1 MHPGTLLTSL
11 VSAAAVT
18 GIWCWSQYETGRLR
32 RGPEAGS
39 GRQAGSEAS
48 VSGATATV
56 EAHALLQRQAA
67 GLESRVGELEKENR
81 ELREKL
87 AAALE
92 ASKPPPDPGT
102 VANRIAGLR
111 ELEFRKLPEWVPTAP
126 DEIVKQLTGARRA
139 SIDEGKAALR
149 VRAWRAMGFVPDQF
163 DFRDAAASLAAMKPY
178 GFWDAETGRF
188 HYQKDASLQ
197 RADSREQFAGALLPV
212 LLAQNFP
219 PAAQSWEA
227 TDNDDA
233 ARAALS
239 LIYGDANFTRV
250 RFSISDQ
257 MNTNYDKGQAP
268 PAPPPSYNA
277 PQFMGETWKW
287 TEDQGN
293 LFVQTLHGS
302 GGLAAVNAAYQRLPQ
317 STAEIL
323 HPDTLYLANPPF
335 RPDEVELDRAP
346 VRGKAPY
353 FSNVAGELAC
363 YFLLRPWA
371 DVDFSTAASEGWKGD
386 RYLVYPGA
394 DGRGDHVLW
403 RSQWMTGKD
412 AEEFH
417 AALRRILMQRY
428 SIPWQPEYD
437 ISAERFAVNEPGRAI
452 RIVRQ
457 GAAVTL
463 IDATDG
469 SFAEALAAAFLP
481 AQQ

>member
-1 MHPGTLLTSL
+1 MQPGSLLISL
-11 VSAAAVT
+11 ASAAAVT
-18 GIWCWSQYETGRLR
+18 GIWCWSQYETGRQR
-32 RGPEAGS
+32 RGAGMENGS
-39 GRQAGSEAS
+39 GGADGGSA
-48 VSGATATV
+48 VSGATV

-92 ASKPPPDPGT
+92 AAKPPPDPGT
-102 VANRIAGLR
+102 VASRLAKLR
-111 ELEFRKLPEWVPTAP
+111 ELEFRKVPEWVPTAP
-126 DEIVKQLTGARRA
+126 DEIVKRLTEARRK
-139 SIDEGKAALR
+139 SLDEVAGQQR
-149 VRAWRAMGFVPDQF
+149 VRAWRAMGFVPDEF
-163 DFRDAAASLAAMKPY
+163 DFREASASLAAMKPY
-178 GFWDAETGRF
+178 GFWDAEAGRF

-197 RADSREQFAGALLPV
+197 RADSREQFAAALLPV
-212 LLAQNFP
+212 LLAQNFA
-219 PAAQSWEA
+219 PAAQGWEA

-302 GGLAAVNAAYQRLPQ
+302 GGLAAVNAAYGRLPQ

-323 HPDTLYLANPPF
+323 HADTLYLANPPF
-335 RPDEVELDRAP
+335 RPAEVALERAP
-346 VRGKAPY
+346 VAGKSPF

-386 RYLVYPGA
+386 RYLVYPGEE
-394 DGRGDHVLW
+394 GRGDHVVW
-403 RSQWMTGKD
+403 RSVWMTEKD
-412 AEEFH
+412 AGEFH

-437 ISAERFAVNEPGRAI
+437 VSADHFAVSEPGRAI
-452 RIVRQ
+452 RIVRR
-457 GAAVTL
+457 GEEVTL
-463 IDATDG
+463 IDATDVR
-469 SFAEALAAAFLP
+469 FAESLASAFLP
-481 AQQ
+481 AGG